1 MKNNYNLL
9 LNEII
14 SKMLVLNNKNNQV
27 KIYVQKCNDS
37 NLLLKLND
45 ELLNINH
52 DCDIVF
58 YCDDICKNI
67 DSTLNIIEI
76 VDSGISNLSNFAFD
90 LIISDCAFNED
101 ETILRKLLKYNYSEL
116 ILTIS
121 SKYFDLKHEFLDAL
135 KNRNYLK
142 SIISLPIYK
151 NYTNLL
157 VLDFDSNKDIS
168 NVLLI
173 DESDSI
179 DHENINDWSLITED
193 LSKKILDSYENFSE
207 YENALIEPIYN
218 IIKKQSAFGDIEK
231 YIKKDP
237 FKEKTKKRV
246 VPNKVA
252 DDLLNSK
259 NIAYN
264 QNVEKNFNVGFKD
277 FFYGKKKQD
286 INNLLY
292 KNNKKIIENEVKFKK
307 LGDIANLKQINKK
320 NTKNTLLIST
330 CKDCTEKLVFN
341 NFNID
346 EFKDGEVYIEV
357 NIISNDIMAD
367 YLKVYLNSTNG
378 LNEIFYFTKGNLCIS
393 AKKIQNVRIPVP
405 PKNIQK
411 EIVKASQEAN
421 EFFKSIDL
429 LKKEFQSNIL
439 DYKNIMESINEFRGE
454 IQFDEYGGSIT
465 KLPRNWQHVYNGL
478 IWPLAITYLSATRGV
493 TEILEKL
500 KRYLSLFEF
509 VAAFNF
515 IILLSGLPDNVY
527 QKFKYNIWNPKKLW
541 IYEEMTFGK
550 WVRITKNISKIYK
563 NEDFTDIFDR
573 ELFDLISSNS
583 IIEIL
588 DKTKNYRDTDAHG
601 APINTTEAQRII
613 DELDVYLEKIFEI
626 LDIYSNYKLIYVT
639 GKMENVGG
647 KIKHEVIL
655 LNGPCAQPIY
665 DGIIIDSILDNNAL
679 YLYNPKNNKKLL
691 INSKFM
697 KFLPLDKNK
706 KHWSLFIYYAC
717 DRIGYMKTEAKYK
730 CFQSRE
736 EDKIESIS
744 TFKNDIIN

>member
-1 MKNNYNLL
+1 
-9 LNEII
+9 
-14 SKMLVLNNKNNQV
+14 MLVLNNKNNQV
-27 KIYVQKCNDS
+27 KIYIQKCNDS

-121 SKYFDLKHEFLDAL
+121 SKYFDSNHKFLDAL

-157 VLDFDSNKDIS
+157 VLDFDSNKDTS

-179 DHENINDWSLITED
+179 NHENINDWSLIAED
-193 LSKKILDSYENFSE
+193 LSKKILESYENFSE

-697 KFLPLDKNK
+697 KFLPLDQNK

-717 DRIGYMKTEAKYK
+717 DRIGHMKTEAKYK

>member
-27 KIYVQKCNDS
+27 KIYIQKCNDS

-52 DCDIVF
+52 DYDIVF
-58 YCDDICKNI
+58 YCGDICKNI
-67 DSTLNIIEI
+67 DSSLNIIEI
-76 VDSGISNLSNFAFD
+76 MDSDISNLSNFAFD

-121 SKYFDLKHEFLDAL
+121 SKYFDSNHKFLDAL

-157 VLDFDSNKDIS
+157 VLDFDSNKDTS

-179 DHENINDWSLITED
+179 NHENINDWSLITED
-193 LSKKILDSYENFSE
+193 LSKKILESYENFSE

-697 KFLPLDKNK
+697 KFLPLDQNK

-717 DRIGYMKTEAKYK
+717 DRIGHMKTEAKYK